1 MELTKN
7 QIKELKDKKFRKEHD
22 LYFVEGQKFCR
33 DLLKSDVDIMYTITT
48 NKNLKNFPN
57 IVVVDERTLNSLAT
71 TVTPQDVIC
80 VCVKKFK
87 ENKPNGNS
95 LILDRIQDPG
105 NVGTLIRSALAF
117 DFNDIYLID
126 SADAYNEKV
135 IRSSVGAVLSA
146 NIHKISLEDLI
157 KEKDE
162 IAENFIVADMV
173 GEKLKDFKKKRGRT
187 ALIVGNE
194 GAGVCDELI
203 NISNIKLSIPMTN
216 KIESLNAGVA
226 GSIIMQKIFENNN

>member
-7 QIKELKDKKFRKEHD
+7 QIKKLKDKKFRKNND
-22 LYFVEGQKFCR
+22 LFFVEGEKFCR
-33 DLLKSDVDIMYTITT
+33 DLLKSGANIMYTITT

-71 TVTPQDVIC
+71 TVTPQNVIC
-80 VCVKKFK
+80 VCVKKFVK
-87 ENKPNGNS
+87 NKPNGNS

-117 DFNDIYLID
+117 NFSDIYLID

-146 NIHKISLEDLI
+146 NIHKISLNDLI
-157 KEKDE
+157 KEKDK
-162 IAENFIVADMV
+162 IAENFIVADML
-173 GEKLKDFKKKRGRT
+173 GEKLKDFKKKKGRI

>member
-7 QIKELKDKKFRKEHD
+7 QIKELKDKKFRKNNN
-22 LYFVEGQKFCR
+22 LFFVEGEKFCH
-33 DLLKSDVDIMYTITT
+33 DLLSADVQILYTITT
-48 NKNLKNFPN
+48 NKNLKGFPN
-57 IVVVDERTLNSLAT
+57 VYVVDEKTLNSLAT
-71 TVTPQDVIC
+71 TVTPQNVIC
-80 VCVKKFK
+80 VCVKKFVK
-87 ENKPNGNS
+87 NKPNGNS

-117 DFNDIYLID
+117 GFNDVYLID

-135 IRSSVGAVLSA
+135 IRSSVGAVLST

-157 KEKDE
+157 KEKRE

-173 GEKLKDFKKKRGRT
+173 GEKLKDFKKKKGRI

-226 GSIIMQKIFENNN
+226 GSIIMQKIFEN

>member
-1 MELTKN
+1 MVLTKN
-7 QIKELKDKKFRKEHD
+7 QIKELKDKKFRKENN
-22 LYFVEGQKFCR
+22 LYFVEGEKFCH
-33 DLLKSDVDIMYTITT
+33 DLLKSRVDIMYAITT

-57 IVVVDERTLNSLAT
+57 IVVVDEKTLNSLAT
-71 TVTPQDVIC
+71 TVTPQNVIC
-80 VCVKKFK
+80 VCVKKFAN
-87 ENKPNGNS
+87 NKPNGNS

-117 DFNDIYLID
+117 GFNDIYLID

-135 IRSSVGAVLSA
+135 IRSSVGAVLST

-157 KEKDE
+157 KEKRE

-173 GEKLKDFKKKRGRT
+173 GEKLKDFKKKKGRI

-226 GSIIMQKIFENNN
+226 GSIIMQKIFEN

>member
-7 QIKELKDKKFRKEHD
+7 QIKKLKDKKFRKNND
-22 LYFVEGQKFCR
+22 LFLVEGEKFCH
-33 DLLKSDVDIMYTITT
+33 DLLKLGIDIMYTITSD
-48 NKNLKNFPN
+48 KNLKNFPN
-57 IVVVDERTLNSLAT
+57 VVVVDEKTLNSLAT
-71 TVTPQDVIC
+71 TVTPQNVIC

-117 DFNDIYLID
+117 NFSDIYLID

-157 KEKDE
+157 NEKDE

-173 GEKLKDFKKKRGRT
+173 GEKLKDFKKKNGRI

-203 NISNIKLSIPMTN
+203 DISNIKLSIPMTN

>member
-7 QIKELKDKKFRKEHD
+7 QIKELKDKKFKKEHN
-22 LYFVEGQKFCR
+22 LFFVEGEKFCR
-33 DLLKSDVDIMYTITT
+33 DLLNAKVKILYTITCD
-48 NKNLKNFPN
+48 KNLKNFPN
-57 IVVVDERTLNSLAT
+57 VVLVDEKILNSLAT
-71 TVTPQDVIC
+71 TVTPQKVIC
-80 VCVKKFK
+80 VCVKKFS
-87 ENKPNGNS
+87 NTKPNGNS

-117 DFNDIYLID
+117 GFDDVYLID

-146 NIHKISLEDLI
+146 NVHKITLEDLI
-157 KEKDE
+157 EDKIK
-162 IAENFIVADMV
+162 IAEDFIVADMV
-173 GEKLKDFKKKRGRT
+173 GENVNKFKKSKGRI

-194 GAGVCDELI
+194 GAGVCNELV

-226 GSIIMQKIFENNN
+226 GSIIMQKIFEN

>member
-1 MELTKN
+1 M
-7 QIKELKDKKFRKEHD
+7 
-22 LYFVEGQKFCR
+22 
-33 DLLKSDVDIMYTITT
+33 
-48 NKNLKNFPN
+48 
-57 IVVVDERTLNSLAT
+57 
-71 TVTPQDVIC
+71 
-80 VCVKKFK
+80 
-87 ENKPNGNS
+87 
-95 LILDRIQDPG
+95 
-105 NVGTLIRSALAF
+105 
-117 DFNDIYLID
+117 ID

-157 KEKDE
+157 NEKDE

-173 GEKLKDFKKKRGRT
+173 GEKLKDFKKKNGRI

-226 GSIIMQKIFENNN
+226 GSIIMQKIFENFN